1 MPPGIFARGVVKMVR
16 MYAVAAAAALIAGS
30 IQPAEAGSRFW
41 FNFFEPSY
49 DTYYAGPE
57 FIPEPDYE
65 YVPRQ
70 RHRVV
75 EDPYLYEPD
84 PYYNDYEP
92 VYRPHRKRTLS
103 SAERKARIRHDL
115 ALTAAKPVP
124 VRYRAAVA
132 APPAK
137 KTQVASVAPL
147 KKPSANSI
155 TCGKAAS
162 IVADYGFSNIK
173 TADCEGKD
181 YAFNATRG
189 GAPYLIRMSAATG
202 ELTEVK
208 KLQ

>member
-1 MPPGIFARGVVKMVR
+1 MVR
-16 MYAVAAAAALIAGS
+16 MFAVAAAAALIAGS
-30 IQPAEAGSRFW
+30 IQPAEAGSRLW
-41 FNFFEPSY
+41 FNFFEPND

-57 FIPEPDYE
+57 FIPEPDYY

-84 PYYNDYEP
+84 PEYDTYEP
-92 VYRPHRKRTLS
+92 VYRPHKKQKLS
-103 SAERKARIRHDL
+103 RAERKARIKHDL
-115 ALTAAKPVP
+115 GLTAAKVVP
-124 VRYRAAVA
+124 VKKQAAVA
-132 APPAK
+132 VLTK
-137 KTQVASVAPL
+137 KTQVASVAPS
-147 KKPSANSI
+147 KKPATKSI
-155 TCGKAAS
+155 TCNKATS
-162 IVADYGFSNIK
+162 IVSDYGFSNIK

>member
-1 MPPGIFARGVVKMVR
+1 MPPRVFLRGVVKMLR
-16 MYAVAAAAALIAGS
+16 ILAAAALVAGS
-30 IQPAEAGSRFW
+30 IQPVQAGSRIW

-57 FIPEPDYE
+57 FIPEPDYY
-65 YVPRQ
+65 YVPRH

-84 PYYNDYEP
+84 PVYDDYEP
-92 VYRPHRKRTLS
+92 VYRPHKKSKLS
-103 SAERKARIRHDL
+103 SSQRKARIKHDL
-115 ALTAAKPVP
+115 ALTAAKAPQFKN
-124 VRYRAAVA
+124 RAAVV
-132 APPAK
+132 APLK
-137 KTQVASVAPL
+137 KIRAASVAPL
-147 KKPSANSI
+147 KKPATKSI
-155 TCGKAAS
+155 ACDKASS

-189 GAPYLIRMSAATG
+189 GAPYLIRMSAASG